1 MIHRPARRSTLC
13 VVGHTTYGLTMADGL
28 WSATCSCGWR
38 SAPSAHLG
46 EQTDELDQHLRVVV
60 IAEQRPTRVSRSAT
74 RAALQ
79 VVDHTT
85 TCVAVLLGLL
95 VAAPLALRTARA

>member
-1 MIHRPARRSTLC
+1 M
-13 VVGHTTYGLTMADGL
+13 VDGR
-28 WSATCSCGWR
+28 WRAGCSCGWHSR
-38 SAPSAHLG
+38 PSADLS

-79 VVDHTT
+79 VVDHTA